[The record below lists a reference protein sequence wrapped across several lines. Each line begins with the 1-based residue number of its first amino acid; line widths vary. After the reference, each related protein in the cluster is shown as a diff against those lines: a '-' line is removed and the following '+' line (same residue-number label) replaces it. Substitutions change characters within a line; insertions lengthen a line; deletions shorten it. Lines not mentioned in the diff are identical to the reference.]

1 MVFKWMGN
9 QIGNGSNVRFGSFVA
24 KLVLFSAS
32 SLRDEG
38 FSILACIV
46 QNTFGSCKTDGFM
59 EESGIVFFSFRNIC
73 DFYPAGY
80 LC

>member
-1 MVFKWMGN
+1 MVLEWMGN

-24 KLVLFSAS
+24 KLVFFSAS

-46 QNTFGSCKTDGFM
+46 QNTFGSGKTDGF
-59 EESGIVFFSFRNIC
+59 
-73 DFYPAGY
+73 
-80 LC
+80 L